1 MVFVNPVS
9 IKKWNCILLCELIS
23 TCLFKFRENINK
35 ARSKLARSKHEL
47 DTLPSHVDRQLW
59 WAKRLEAFRTSFRD
73 INKDIHKLNM
83 VVPSMNQQMIPY
95 DIEKMMQLVLEKY
108 QDYLGESDDEQ
119 SQKQQSSQGRP
130 RAASDVDNSFKDAFN
145 DLWMELKSLV
155 KKQT

>member
-1 MVFVNPVS
+1 
-9 IKKWNCILLCELIS
+9 
-23 TCLFKFRENINK
+23 
-35 ARSKLARSKHEL
+35 
-47 DTLPSHVDRQLW
+47 
-59 WAKRLEAFRTSFRD
+59 
-73 INKDIHKLNM
+73 M